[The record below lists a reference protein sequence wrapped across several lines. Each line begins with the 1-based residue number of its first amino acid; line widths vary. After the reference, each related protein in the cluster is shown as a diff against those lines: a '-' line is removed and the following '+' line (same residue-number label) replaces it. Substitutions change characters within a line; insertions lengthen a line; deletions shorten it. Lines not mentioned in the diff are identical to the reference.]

1 MTNRI
6 RASLIGTVLA
16 LGAMTSAHAQT
27 SSSHLGP
34 RLSYN
39 FDAEAVGLGVQFGVP
54 IARQLQFYPSFD
66 VFFVDVGSLVGIN
79 LDLKYRIGQADLS
92 WLYLGTGLNIS
103 SYSYDNNGNNGDNTD
118 TNAGL
123 NLFFGVESLKGRVHP
138 FGEMRFT
145 IGDATTSQ
153 LAAGLNFSF

>member
-1 MTNRI
+1 LTNRF
-6 RASLIGTVLA
+6 RTALAGAVLT
-16 LGAMTSAHAQT
+16 LGAMTSAQAQT
-27 SSSHLGP
+27 NSSHLGP

-54 IARQLQFYPSFD
+54 IAHHLEFYPSFD
-66 VFFVDVGSLVGIN
+66 VFFVDAGSLVGIN
-79 LDLKYRIGQADLS
+79 ADLKYRIGRADVS
-92 WLYLGTGLNIS
+92 WLYIGTGLNIAS
-103 SYSYDNNGNNGDNTD
+103 RSNDNNNDNGNDTNTD
-118 TNAGL
+118 AGL

-145 IGDATTSQ
+145 LSSSTTAQ

>member
-1 MTNRI
+1 MTNRF
-6 RASLIGTVLA
+6 RASLVGTVLA
-16 LGAMTSAHAQT
+16 LGAITSAQAQT
-27 SSSHLGP
+27 NSSHLGP

-54 IARQLQFYPSFD
+54 IAKQLEFYPSFD

-79 LDLKYRIGQADLS
+79 ADIKYRIGKADLS
-92 WLYLGTGLNIS
+92 WLYVGTGLNIS
-103 SYSYDNNGNNGDNTD
+103 NFSSGNNGEGEDNSN
-118 TNAGL
+118 TNLGL

-145 IGDATTSQ
+145 VGDGSSSQ